1 MDTAEDVG
9 KKAPNYS
16 KRRQAWKRNKMKD
29 EKQRMPLIRRPCR
42 QAWKKGFS
50 LSSGPDPCVLD

>member
-1 MDTAEDVG
+1 ME
-9 KKAPNYS
+9 KE
-16 KRRQAWKRNKMKD
+16 KD
-29 EKQRMPLIRRPCR
+29 EKRKKALIQRPRR